1 MDAMDGLRRGSGS
14 GRWEHGRIMI
24 RIAAAVLASFVFVSV
39 SAETLAPWIQGA
51 DATPSTGRRVAITID
66 DGPAVGVG
74 DDLGA
79 FQRISNGLIGA
90 FQVEKVPVTLFVNE
104 SQLNVPGQRDAR
116 AAVLDQWLHAGFDI
130 GNHGYSHQS
139 ANQVSLERFADDV
152 VKGEVVIRPML
163 ERRGKTLNWFRY
175 PYLHSGQNAEAHDAI
190 TRFLDSRGYQVAHI
204 TVDYADY
211 AFAGPYSRALRAG
224 DVDRAERIRQAYVA
238 QADLGFEHAEK
249 ASLEVF
255 GREIPQILLI
265 HCNELNAMHVRETLV
280 RMRQRGYT
288 FITLDEAVRD
298 PVYARPDTFAGSGGS
313 WLSRSAT
320 AAGRR
325 IETSRSPIVPEWVTA
340 TP

>member
-1 MDAMDGLRRGSGS
+1 MRY
-14 GRWEHGRIMI
+14 
-24 RIAAAVLASFVFVSV
+24 RIAAAALASFVLASV
-39 SAETLAPWIQGA
+39 SAQ
-51 DATPSTGRRVAITID
+51 TPPPAQVQVSASAAAQSTARSVAITID
-66 DGPAVGVG
+66 DGPAVSAG

-79 FQRISNGLIGA
+79 FLRISTGLITA
-90 FQVEKVPVTLFVNE
+90 FQAEKVPVTIFVNE
-104 SQLNVPGQRDAR
+104 SQLNVPGQRDPR
-116 AAVLDQWLHAGFDI
+116 AAVLDQWLNAGFDV

-139 ANQVSLERFADDV
+139 ANQVTFEQFADDV
-152 VKGEVVIRPML
+152 VKGEVVTRPLL
-163 ERRGKTLNWFRY
+163 ERRGKTLSWFRY

-190 TRFLDSRGYQVAHI
+190 GRFLDSRGYRVAHI

-224 DVDRAERIRQAYVA
+224 DFDRADRIRQAYVA

-265 HCNELNAMHVRETLV
+265 HCNELNAMHVRETIA
-280 RMRQRGYT
+280 RMRQRGYR
-288 FITLDEAVRD
+288 FITLDEATRD
-298 PVYARPDTFAGSGGS
+298 PVYARPDTFTGPGGS

-325 IETSRSPIVPEWVTA
+325 IETSRNPGVPGWVTA